1 MIKHKMKASPKT
13 PASKVS
19 GKGYQQAA
27 SSSEAESWMPCSSP
41 MESDMIKMKEEL
53 EALRQE
59 NEEMQL
65 QLSRSKTRKEM

>member
-1 MIKHKMKASPKT
+1 
-13 PASKVS
+13 
-19 GKGYQQAA
+19 
-27 SSSEAESWMPCSSP
+27 